1 MPSPKLDD
9 SVCVFVSDGLLNIQ
23 HRLLFLLSPLHK
35 AGPDDHSVLAGSA
48 FAEFGTLGKKGFANQ
63 ICCHIIKRR
72 FKLWFEPEMGNDC
85 ILQCKIQAKLN
96 K

>member
-35 AGPDDHSVLAGSA
+35 AGPDDHSVFAGSA
-48 FAEFGTLGKKGFANQ
+48 CAEFGTLGKKALQIKYAVTSSKGVSNCDLNQ
-63 ICCHIIKRR
+63 K
-72 FKLWFEPEMGNDC
+72 WEMIVFYNARYK
-85 ILQCKIQAKLN
+85 QN
-96 K
+96 